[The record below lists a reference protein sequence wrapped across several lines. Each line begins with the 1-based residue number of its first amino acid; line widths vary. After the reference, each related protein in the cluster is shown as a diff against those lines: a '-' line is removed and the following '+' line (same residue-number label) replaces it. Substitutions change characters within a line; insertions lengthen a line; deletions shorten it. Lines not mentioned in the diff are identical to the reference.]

1 MVDTEAEACSK
12 DLSNHLV
19 KGVASLKENDGEN
32 RGKGWRMNDW
42 LIDWLIGGR
51 DFMDVFVVVVVV
63 GCENPAVQLES
74 VWTSSLKKFKIDS
87 FTLGFRSPVLQKW
100 KNETLVV

>member
-1 MVDTEAEACSK
+1 
-12 DLSNHLV
+12 
-19 KGVASLKENDGEN
+19 
-32 RGKGWRMNDW
+32 
-42 LIDWLIGGR
+42 
-51 DFMDVFVVVVVV
+51 MDVFVVVVV

-74 VWTSSLKKFKIDS
+74 VWTSSLKNFKIDS